1 MSSRWNLPDIPARPY
16 ASRPAIWVCLVIY
29 VVVQIAG
36 TVVTVLTWEQGKP
49 VMSGEFF
56 VRLLVMPLLLTGVL
70 CAMHFISYE
79 QSLEETDWWNYL
91 CRKARAQWRVW
102 AREHMAILGSVTLT
116 PEADLGE
123 RLLGLE
129 GATPGNPDRVMPLP
143 HSENASESD
152 SRLEQVLERLL
163 TPLVASIS
171 RFASTRSFEVLLQ
184 SSRQEHLVELQ
195 QVWRRLGLSD
205 LVRLSWAS
213 LDAAPSMLEQW
224 FASERAPDF
233 RLVLAC
239 QLHDGER
246 EPAWSEAAV
255 ALLLTSPAVL
265 AGLKGRLKPQAR
277 LFRPIPAT
285 CDSVRD
291 ALSILLRAEQTANE
305 KIRHFWFSRLSKP
318 DRHATVSAVKD
329 AGSEIAIHDVDHAI
343 GKPGPVSALL
353 QQAMAADMVQHGQ
366 GAQMIA
372 SPGKQGVTLN
382 LVGSQVAP
390 VSYVEATYFR
400 LISLSTTVGL
410 GCLAVLCLLLFS
422 MLGVK
427 SPWLF
432 WIVLIG
438 LVLSVPLQM
447 GGACL
452 IRRLVED
459 DFYRRLWASERGAR

>member
-1 MSSRWNLPDIPARPY
+1 
-16 ASRPAIWVCLVIY
+16 VCLVIY

-239 QLHDGER
+239 QLHRRRKGAGVVGSR
-246 EPAWSEAAV
+246 RRTATHFTGCSRGFKGQAEA
-255 ALLLTSPAVL
+255 T
-265 AGLKGRLKPQAR
+265 G
-277 LFRPIPAT
+277 
-285 CDSVRD
+285 
-291 ALSILLRAEQTANE
+291 
-305 KIRHFWFSRLSKP
+305 
-318 DRHATVSAVKD
+318 ATVPPHSSHMRF
-329 AGSEIAIHDVDHAI
+329 GSGCAIN
-343 GKPGPVSALL
+343 P
-353 QQAMAADMVQHGQ
+353 AA
-366 GAQMIA
+366 
-372 SPGKQGVTLN
+372 
-382 LVGSQVAP
+382 
-390 VSYVEATYFR
+390 
-400 LISLSTTVGL
+400 
-410 GCLAVLCLLLFS
+410 
-422 MLGVK
+422 
-427 SPWLF
+427 
-432 WIVLIG
+432 
-438 LVLSVPLQM
+438 
-447 GGACL
+447 
-452 IRRLVED
+452 
-459 DFYRRLWASERGAR
+459 RGADGQRKDQAFLVQPPVET